1 MAKVLDITEKL
12 SFEGNPCLMI
22 KGKKIEVNADAPTML
37 KVMGLMSTDEP
48 GADEV
53 LEAYRLIFPEVSQK
67 KIEAL
72 KLNFADLVIVIQ
84 SAIQLVTGGEEGQGE
99 Q

>member
-22 KGKKIEVNADAPTML
+22 KEKKIEVNADAPTML
-37 KVMGLMSTDEP
+37 KVMGLMSTDDP

-53 LEAYRLIFPEVSQK
+53 LETYRLIFPEISQK